1 MTEIT
6 VFLADESATLAFA
19 ASLAEAA
26 ESGGIIYLSGELG
39 AGKTTLARGFL
50 HALGH
55 KGPVKSP
62 TYTLFEVYPHAD
74 AHVIHMDLYRIADPE
89 ELDYLGLEDY
99 FDQPGVIALI
109 EWPEKAKAALPQVD
123 LSCRLFDKKQG
134 REMILSAHTAVGEA
148 LLSQILDVIQDL

>member
-1 MTEIT
+1 MTVIKR
-6 VFLADESATLAFA
+6 FLEDEQATLDFGVTLAKA
-19 ASLAEAA
+19 AAA
-26 ESGGIIYLSGELG
+26 GAVIYLSGELG

-50 HALGH
+50 RGLGH
-55 KGPVKSP
+55 TGSVKSP

-109 EWPEKAKAALPQVD
+109 EWPEKAQAPLPPAD
-123 LSCRLFDKKQG
+123 LDCTIHHRDGG
-134 REMILSAHTAVGEA
+134 REITLSAQTELGQR
-148 LLSQILDVIQDL
+148 LLQTYS